1 MMNLGKY
8 SFGIGDRFG
17 HQGEA
22 QLKAFFKA
30 LEIGLELTP
39 VWNKSNREH
48 LITGT
53 HPSSTKVAAD
63 QAVLNGKWSLPY
75 FIDAD
80 HINLSNVDGF
90 IDHSNFFTI
99 DVANFIPLGFE
110 EAIQQAGIIYRYI
123 LSKKG
128 NNPFITEISMDEVEH
143 PQTPE
148 QLFHIL
154 KLIADQNIPVNTIAP
169 KFSGRFNKG
178 VDYVGNIQLFEKEFE
193 QDIITIEKAIRDF
206 NLPPDLKL
214 SVHSGSDKFSLYPI
228 IRKII
233 RQHDKGIHI
242 KTAGTTWLE
251 ELIGLSLSDSKAVG
265 LVKKIYEKAYLKKE
279 QLCEPYKTV
288 IEVTPEMLP
297 KPEEV
302 ENWTGQQLA
311 NAISHNPQHPEFN
324 PSLRQLLH
332 VGYKIAADLGEEYT
346 QAIQKNAEIIG
357 QCVTLNLFERHIK
370 PLFLN

>member
-1 MMNLGKY
+1 MNLGKY

-17 HQGEA
+17 HQGQA
-22 QLKAFFKA
+22 QLNAFFKA
-30 LEIGLELTP
+30 LDKGISITP

-53 HPSSTKVAAD
+53 HPASTKVAAD
-63 QAVLNGKWSLPY
+63 QAVLNAKWSLPY
-75 FIDAD
+75 YIDAD

-90 IDHSNFFTI
+90 INHSNFFTI
-99 DVANFIPLGFE
+99 DVANFIEEGFE
-110 EAIQQAGIIYRYI
+110 KAIEQAGIIYRYI

-143 PQTPE
+143 PQTPD
-148 QLFHIL
+148 QLYHIL

-233 RQHDKGIHI
+233 HKHDKGIHI

-251 ELIGLSLSDSKAVG
+251 ELIGLSLSDPKAVR
-265 LVKKIYEKAYLKKE
+265 LVKKIYEKTYLKRE

-288 IEVTPEMLP
+288 IDVNPELLP
-297 KPEEV
+297 KPEEM
-302 ENWTGQQLA
+302 ENWTGHQLA
-311 NAISHNPQHPEFN
+311 NAITHNPQHPEFN

-346 QAIQKNAEIIG
+346 QAIQKNAEMIG

-370 PLFLN
+370 PLFLD